1 MQVTVLVLFR
11 IGEAVLALGA
21 QLASPRMGQPVAVEN
36 KPGTDAQVVRFE
48 TNRSLTGQGH
58 ERFASLSQATGER
71 PAAAV
76 ARRLFESGQVQAVHV
91 FSNVITA
98 YLNPG
103 ASASGLSEIVR
114 DLYQYWKPGMTPP
127 SEEELMAQVEAP
139 AEVAAS
145 SSGEGGAVVVD
156 SRVPAHLLERSR
168 LARAKWAAQNG

>member
-1 MQVTVLVLFR
+1 
-11 IGEAVLALGA
+11 
-21 QLASPRMGQPVAVEN
+21 MGQPVAVEH
-36 KPGTDAQVVRFE
+36 KPGTDTQVLRFE

-58 ERFASLSQATGER
+58 ERFASIGQATGDR

-103 ASASGLSEIVR
+103 ASSAGLSDIVR

-127 SEEELMAQVEAP
+127 SEAELMAQVEAP
-139 AEVAAS
+139 AEATSAAT
-145 SSGEGGAVVVD
+145 GDGAGAVVVD

-168 LARAKWAAQNG
+168 LARERWMANNG